1 MIYAPCLIEQ
11 EAKLKRNPIAK
22 SLRSPHLRLQV
33 VKNKKAYSRKPKH
46 KKGGLNNNSAA
57 FVFI

>member
-1 MIYAPCLIEQ
+1 M

-33 VKNKKAYSRKPKH
+33 VKNKKTYSRKIKH
-46 KKGGLNNNSAA
+46 KKGGFEKSSAA
-57 FVFI
+57 FFICSFI